1 MPVIVKLPSGNWR
14 AQVRR
19 KGNISA
25 IRFGEEQMLTLGHW
39 KLSALLI
46 GA

>member
-19 KGNISA
+19 KGKYISNTVVDYHLD
-25 IRFGEEQMLTLGHW
+25 LTQ
-39 KLSALLI
+39 
-46 GA
+46 